1 MGDIIEKMYD
11 IITSKAGFDG
21 RLKFAE
27 KIGIPK
33 TKAAATEETPE
44 LLARC
49 KQVASEIIGQDIDTL
64 L

>member
-1 MGDIIEKMYD
+1 MGDILVKMYD
-11 IITSKAGFDG
+11 IVTNKAGFDG

-33 TKAAATEETPE
+33 TKAAEVEDTSE
-44 LLARC
+44 LVA
-49 KQVASEIIGQDIDTL
+49 KGKKAASEILGQDIDTL